1 MGVQRRKGH
10 SATKVCLL
18 ALGHN
23 LHIVVEMLLGKP
35 KVNDKDSAVLLAQN
49 KVGRL
54 HVAMNEP
61 AVVHLLD
68 GHEHL
73 QQDVDCDLQTVSV
86 LKTAT
91 RTGQIDA
98 EEVHDN

>member
-1 MGVQRRKGH
+1 
-10 SATKVCLL
+10 
-18 ALGHN
+18 
-23 LHIVVEMLLGKP
+23 MLLGKP

-98 EEVHDN
+98 EEVHDD